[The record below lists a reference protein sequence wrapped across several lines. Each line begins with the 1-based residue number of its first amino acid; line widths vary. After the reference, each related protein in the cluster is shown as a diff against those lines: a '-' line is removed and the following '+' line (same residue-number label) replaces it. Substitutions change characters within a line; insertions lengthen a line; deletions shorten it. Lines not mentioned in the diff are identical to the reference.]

1 MVLFWGLLV
10 PSCRSTPYS
19 VVPLRKLDSLSS
31 PFFEQRIH
39 IMNSLI
45 KAIPL
50 FRDMSMMEL
59 IFLATY
65 AVMGVWGV
73 AVMVSGYLHLNNEYI
88 VRDLKARLLSL
99 LLLAPFPV
107 AFVLKSIARSAM
119 DKQAYLSTWF
129 MYDMVTLTLCGLT
142 FIGLGIYLSPPDGG
156 PQMATKG
163 EKRSAAQKRGKK

>member
-1 MVLFWGLLV
+1 
-10 PSCRSTPYS
+10 
-19 VVPLRKLDSLSS
+19 
-31 PFFEQRIH
+31 
-39 IMNSLI
+39 MNAILEYI
-45 KAIPL
+45 PAIPN
-50 FRDMSMMEL
+50 MSVMEL
-59 IFLATY
+59 IFLGTY

-73 AVMVSGYLHLNNEYI
+73 AVMASGYLHLNNEYI
-88 VRDLKARLLSL
+88 LRDMKARLLSI
-99 LLLAPFPV
+99 LLLAPLPI

-119 DKQAYLSTWF
+119 DKQAYLATWF

>member
-1 MVLFWGLLV
+1 
-10 PSCRSTPYS
+10 
-19 VVPLRKLDSLSS
+19 
-31 PFFEQRIH
+31 
-39 IMNSLI
+39 MNSLI

-99 LLLAPFPV
+99 LLLAPFPI